1 MSPNL
6 LQFTAA
12 RERRVAGRTC
22 VSGSSPQALAGRV
35 SVQLTSNPT
44 PTVPPHTPLDIKREQ
59 IIGCVSVAVCVCV
72 CVCVWVGGCG
82 CGCVHVCVCACMRV
96 CVCVCVC
103 ACVCVRACVRAARV
117 SCACSN
123 YDYHM
128 AITLAIIPACYRHV
142 SDVITTRNNH
152 SLTHKR
158 TMAPPHYQHSLRRV
172 PV

>member
-1 MSPNL
+1 MRLRFEPPG
-6 LQFTAA
+6 
-12 RERRVAGRTC
+12 AGRTRF
-22 VSGSSPQALAGRV
+22 SSTYIQSHPHCSSSHSPRYKAG
-35 SVQLTSNPT
+35 TD
-44 PTVPPHTPLDIKREQ
+44 HW
-59 IIGCVSVAVCVCV
+59 VCQCCSLCV
-72 CVCVWVGGCG
+72 CVCVWVGVCG